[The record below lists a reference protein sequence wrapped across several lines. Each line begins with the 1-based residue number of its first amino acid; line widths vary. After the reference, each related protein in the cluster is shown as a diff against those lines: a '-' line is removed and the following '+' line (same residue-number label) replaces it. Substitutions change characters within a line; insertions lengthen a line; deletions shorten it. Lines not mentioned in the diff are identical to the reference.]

1 MHLVSISRRN
11 ILCIFKLIY
20 GVGLQAIRKLFKEMN
35 PTWTNQP
42 SDAAVFDRGKMK
54 LNKEEE
60 NVFNSGDIE
69 KWDFSLIT
77 TALCFSKTCALEMSK
92 RADCDDAL
100 KELKKIRNKLLG
112 HPSTDRMCDADF
124 NIYWPQLSSHFVTL
138 GANPADIAD
147 IKNHSGT
154 LLLNQHFVLQKYIS
168 SLFN

>member
-42 SDAAVFDRGKMK
+42 SDAAAFDRGKMK

-60 NVFNSGDIE
+60 NIFNSGDIE

-138 GANPADIAD
+138 GANLADIAD
-147 IKNHSGT
+147 IKNQSGT
-154 LLLNQHFVLQKYIS
+154 LLHGDVTKTAFCAAKIC
-168 SLFN
+168 